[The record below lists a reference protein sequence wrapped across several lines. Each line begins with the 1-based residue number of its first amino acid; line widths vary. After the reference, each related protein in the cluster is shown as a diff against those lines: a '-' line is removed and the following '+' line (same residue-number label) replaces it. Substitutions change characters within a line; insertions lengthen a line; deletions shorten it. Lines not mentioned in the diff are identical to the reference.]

1 MNWISYAVS
10 HPGNVRTHNQ
20 DAYYCHDE
28 NGLWAIADGMG
39 GHSAGDIASQTI
51 IQALDNLSKGG
62 ASNTNIFTLTS
73 ILEDV
78 NEQLVKQNIEHDRMT
93 GSTIAV
99 VFANDKNCTCL
110 WAGDS
115 RIYLY
120 RNERLLQL
128 STDHSQLQ
136 ELIAQGELTVEQAK
150 EYKNN
155 VLTRAIGAD
164 ADLKF
169 DYKEF
174 MLVANDKLLICSDGL
189 YNEIDRAEIAAILE
203 YTAASKVADELLKLC
218 LARTAKDNISI
229 ILVDIK
235 E

>member
-10 HPGNVRTHNQ
+10 HAGNIRSNNQ
-20 DAYYCHDE
+20 DAYYRHDQ

-51 IQALDNLSKGG
+51 IQSLDNLSKGG
-62 ASNTNIFTLTS
+62 ASNTNILTLTS

-78 NEQLVKQNIEHDRMT
+78 NEQLVKQNIEHNRIA

-120 RNERLLQL
+120 RNQRLLQL

-136 ELIAQGELTVEQAK
+136 ELITQGQITAEDAK
-150 EYKNN
+150 HYKNN

-174 MLVANDKLLICSDGL
+174 MLESYDKLLICSDGL
-189 YNEIDRAEIAAILE
+189 YNELERSEISAILE
-203 YTAASKVADELLKLC
+203 YTPAAQAPEALLKLC
-218 LARTAKDNISI
+218 LARTAKDNITI
-229 ILVDIK
+229 LLVDIK
-235 E
+235 

>member
-1 MNWISYAVS
+1 MNWTSYAIS
-10 HPGNVRTHNQ
+10 HAGNVRNNNQ
-20 DAYYCHDE
+20 DAFYRNDE

-51 IQALDNLSKGG
+51 ITALANLSKGG

-78 NEQLVKQNIEHDRMT
+78 NEQLVAQNTEHDRMA

-99 VFANDKNCTCL
+99 VFANEKNCTCL
-110 WAGDS
+110 WAGDT

-120 RNERLLQL
+120 RQQRLLQL

-136 ELIAQGELTVEQAK
+136 ELLAQGEITPEQAK
-150 EYKNN
+150 HYKNN

-164 ADLKF
+164 ANLKF

-174 MLVANDKLLICSDGL
+174 ILEEGDKLLLCSDGL
-189 YNEIDRAEIAAILE
+189 YNEIERAEIAAILE
-203 YTAASKVADELLKLC
+203 YTPTAQVTEKLLQLC
-218 LARTAKDNISI
+218 LARTAKDNITI
-229 ILVDIK
+229 VLVDIYT
-235 E
+235 

>member
-10 HPGNVRTHNQ
+10 HAGNVRSSNQ
-20 DAYYCHDE
+20 DAYYRHDQ
-28 NGLWAIADGMG
+28 NGLWALADGMG

-51 IQALDNLSKGG
+51 IQALANLSSAG
-62 ASNTNIFTLTS
+62 ASNTNIFTITS

-78 NEQLVKQNIEHDRMT
+78 NEQLVKQNIEHNRMT

-99 VFANDKNCTCL
+99 VFASGKNCTCL

-120 RNERLLQL
+120 RNQRLLQL

-136 ELIAQGELTVEQAK
+136 EMIAHGEITPEQAK
-150 EYKNN
+150 DYKNN

-164 ADLKF
+164 VDLKF

-174 MLVANDKLLICSDGL
+174 MLEPGDKLLLCSDGL
-189 YNEIDRAEIAAILE
+189 YNEIERSEIAAILE
-203 YTAASKVADELLKLC
+203 YTSAAKVPDELLKLC
-218 LARTAKDNISI
+218 LARTAKDNVSI